1 MSSPSKLCLVH
12 KLDLVGLLG
21 HALKEVVRP
30 GDLSEKHDYYRM
42 PDTISI
48 LHVLHMLMYV
58 HIIGLMVNLK
68 QFGDIHCPKNYVQKK
83 PQKRNIWV
91 FSSVL
96 VTLIVID
103 N

>member
-1 MSSPSKLCLVH
+1 MSSPSKLCLVL

-48 LHVLHMLMYV
+48 LHVLHANVCTYYYGKSKAV
-58 HIIGLMVNLK
+58 
-68 QFGDIHCPKNYVQKK
+68 
-83 PQKRNIWV
+83 W
-91 FSSVL
+91 
-96 VTLIVID
+96 
-103 N
+103 